1 MAHQTRAT
9 RRQVYRVAPG
19 RYAWRFLRKAQVRI
33 AIQALEA
40 LYRRG

>member
-1 MAHQTRAT
+1 MAHQTRIH

-19 RYAWRFLRKAQVRI
+19 RYAWHHLRKAQVRI
-33 AIQALEA
+33 ALRALEA